1 MQGTFAGWFSKQS
14 TDHLNSSALIFL
26 TLGIQRSCVKTWLL
40 FKSTEQDYRVL
51 RTGINICGKKYRIF
65 LRMQNISVMECGL
78 SVFWCMS
85 VLAVWLQRQE
95 KISQSMILLS
105 ILIHLAKGLLL
116 LFPGCFILFFRKIL
130 VMNYFH
136 CAYLQCNPYQ

>member
-1 MQGTFAGWFSKQS
+1 
-14 TDHLNSSALIFL
+14 
-26 TLGIQRSCVKTWLL
+26 
-40 FKSTEQDYRVL
+40 
-51 RTGINICGKKYRIF
+51 
-65 LRMQNISVMECGL
+65 
-78 SVFWCMS
+78 
-85 VLAVWLQRQE
+85 
-95 KISQSMILLS
+95 MILLS